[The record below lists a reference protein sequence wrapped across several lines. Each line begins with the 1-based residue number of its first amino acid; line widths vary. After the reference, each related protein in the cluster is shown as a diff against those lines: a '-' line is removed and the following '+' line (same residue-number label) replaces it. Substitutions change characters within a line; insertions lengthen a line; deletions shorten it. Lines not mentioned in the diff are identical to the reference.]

1 MTVEPVPYEVV
12 LEAILLGLIGW
23 SPLDHGKVEGKGL
36 YHARIKVRE
45 GFVMLYYR
53 HDLYENGWR
62 L

>member
-12 LEAILLGLIGW
+12 FEAILLGLLGW
-23 SPLDHGKVEGKGL
+23 SPLDHDKVESTGL
-36 YHARIKVRE
+36 YHARSKVRE
-45 GFVMLYYR
+45 GFATLYYR